1 MLHGLTAEVTLTR
14 LRLPGAGNPANLM
27 PPKARLDEKSLSA
40 QPQNIQWFQGVRRG
54 LFQLQQWVRFT
65 PAKNFP
71 IIYCLEGRGLIQS
84 APGRSC
90 LISAE
95 ATSVEEFMTAH
106 KRSGRKSPEEFWS
119 KVLAAPKVKRILE
132 KRGFDPEAFRRDY
145 EADTTRGPRVPKR
158 PTKQEMDAV
167 EAFQR
172 LGDFEALKLSLGT
185 QSAAVANSALR
196 RVLQFKA
203 LGGVKTV
210 RRRSVSGA

>member
-1 MLHGLTAEVTLTR
+1 
-14 LRLPGAGNPANLM
+14 
-27 PPKARLDEKSLSA
+27 
-40 QPQNIQWFQGVRRG
+40 
-54 LFQLQQWVRFT
+54 
-65 PAKNFP
+65 
-71 IIYCLEGRGLIQS
+71 
-84 APGRSC
+84 
-90 LISAE
+90 
-95 ATSVEEFMTAH
+95 MTAH
-106 KRSGRKSPEEFWS
+106 KRSGRKTPEEFWS

-172 LGDFEALKLSLGT
+172 QGDFEALKLSLGT

-210 RRRSVSGA
+210 RRRAGTID